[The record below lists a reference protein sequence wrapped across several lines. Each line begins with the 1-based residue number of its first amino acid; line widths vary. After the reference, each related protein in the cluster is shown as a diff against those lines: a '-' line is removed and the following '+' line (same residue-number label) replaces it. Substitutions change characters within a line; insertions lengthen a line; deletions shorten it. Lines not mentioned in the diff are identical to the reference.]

1 MNVKKKSV
9 MYAMLAAAWV
19 VMVFLLGFQ
28 VGPVTAGEPEGVP
41 DVHKEMKAG
50 KALKETPEQEE
61 EEAKQRRAPVGGVRE
76 GKIAPEMVVLYWGSE
91 KKGTIS
97 GPEME
102 KLSATSVFSPR
113 GPRKAWFV
121 SDVFKATGFD
131 DSKIK
136 AVTFMN
142 AKGKK
147 ITLPWKT
154 IINSKQ
160 KVVLSYNFNGEL
172 NVMAEKNVTEKEVPA
187 GASEDELRD
196 FMHKQRRQSLIFFRK
211 VAKILVEPEG

>member
-1 MNVKKKSV
+1 VVKRWG
-9 MYAMLAAAWV
+9 MCGMLATAYGVLA
-19 VMVFLLGFQ
+19 LLWGLQ
-28 VGPVTAGEPEGVP
+28 VGPVVAGEAEGVP
-41 DVHKEMKAG
+41 DVHKEIKTG

-61 EEAKQRRAPVGGVRE
+61 EEAKQRRAPAGGVRE
-76 GKIAPEMVVLYWGSE
+76 GKIAMHVVEFYQGSQ
-91 KKGTIS
+91 KKGTMS

-102 KLSATSVFSPR
+102 KISSTSVFSPR

-121 SDVFKATGFD
+121 SDVLKAVGFD

-136 AVTFMN
+136 SVTFMN

-147 ITLPWKT
+147 ITLSWKT
-154 IINSKQ
+154 IINSRQ

-172 NVMAEKNVTEKEVPA
+172 NVLAEKNATEKEIPA
-187 GASEDELRD
+187 GATEEELRD

-211 VAKILVEPEG
+211 VEKISVETEG